1 MKKTYAFLMA
11 LFFCV
16 AAAAQGLLPE
26 FSTED
31 NPVWYRV
38 QFKTGSAF
46 LTDKGNGAELQTAA
60 GSSSDAQKWQL
71 IGNKDNFKMKSKSGR
86 YVNWNGSKYTAS
98 KTAGVALKIV
108 QSTNASATN
117 CWEIQRASGS
127 QSMNQW
133 GGAGAGKTLG
143 EWTLGD
149 ANNPLSFVATAA
161 KLPVFSSGDTEK
173 WYFVQFRNG
182 NRTLQAN
189 GLDECIRLA
198 APDPVDGQLW
208 KLVGTADNFQL
219 VNRAGQYAVVS
230 NTAAATE
237 TPRNDTPLRASAK
250 PYDKGFKLL
259 ETTNAT
265 YLPSWEIQPI
275 GKSGKALNQ
284 WGGTAIGN
292 SIGVWNT
299 ADNNNPL
306 LFVSPDDMVYADFK
320 AVGITGY
327 APEHKLTLWYDK
339 PATLTGVGN
348 VWMEYSLPIGN
359 GQFGASLFGGLAK
372 DEIQFNE
379 KTLWSGRNTDNG
391 GSYGYYENFGSVLAE
406 DISGTFNYSSAGAAQ
421 DYYRQIDLTTATG
434 KVSFKS
440 PDKKVT
446 YTREYF
452 SSNPAGVIVARYA
465 ADKKGQL
472 SLRFTL
478 NPGKPGLSATA
489 KYANGEA
496 YFAGKLATVSYNARI
511 KVVPTGGEMTT
522 TDEGI
527 TVKNA
532 DEVLVVLAGGT
543 DFDPASKTYVSN
555 TAKLASS
562 VQARINDAVETGF
575 DALKKAHVADYQSF
589 FNRVDFDLEGTA
601 NTIPTNTLVDSYNQG
616 NGANARMLETLY
628 FAYGRY
634 LEISSSR
641 GVDLPSNLQGI
652 WNNVSQA
659 PWHADIHSNINVQMN
674 YWPAEPTN
682 LSEMHLPF
690 LNYIINMSAGIHNE
704 WAGYAKA
711 AGQKRGWT
719 CYTENN
725 IFGGVGSFAHN
736 YVIANAWYCTHLWQH
751 YRYTLDRDYLKRA
764 FPAMLSAAQFW
775 LDRLVLDKKD
785 NTYVCPKEY
794 SPEHGPG
801 QEDGV
806 AHAQQL
812 VYDLLTNT
820 KSAIEVLGSDAEISE
835 ADLNLLNDRLSKLD
849 RGLATEQYTGAWGNP
864 KNGVKSGELLLRE
877 WKTSAYTA
885 GENGHRH
892 MSHLMCVYP
901 FNQVTPSSPY
911 YQAAV
916 NSMNVR
922 GDEST
927 GWSMGWK
934 INLWARLQNGT
945 KAHGILTK
953 ALRHSTSYGTDQSRG
968 GIYYNL
974 YDSHA
979 PFQIDGNFGACS
991 GIAEML
997 LQSHTDTIQV
1007 LPALPKAWKTGHVTG
1022 LKAIGN
1028 FTVSVAW
1035 KDGKATRITVVN
1047 NGGQKGIVKYP
1058 AIATAKQYVDGVASE
1073 AAAESENV
1081 VSISAEKGSVTVF
1094 DFDGTYDPTGIHNA
1108 KADAPVVATSGR
1120 TVSVSGC
1127 KVKSLEVYDLQ
1138 GRLAGATSRASL
1150 SVGKGAGD
1158 VVIVCVTAKDGQKHT
1173 VKVKF

>member
-1 MKKTYAFLMA
+1 MKKTYAFLMVL
-11 LFFCV
+11 LFCA

-26 FSTED
+26 FSTEA

-46 LTDKGNGAELQTAA
+46 LTDQGNGANLKTAA
-60 GSSSDAQKWQL
+60 GNTSDAQKWQL
-71 IGNKDNFKMKSKSGR
+71 IGNKNSFKMKSKSGR
-86 YVNWNGSKYTAS
+86 YVTWNGSKYTTS
-98 KTAGVALKIV
+98 SSSGVALKII
-108 QSTNASATN
+108 QSTNASATD
-117 CWEIQRASGS
+117 CWEIQRATGS

-133 GGAGAGKTLG
+133 GGAGTGKELG
-143 EWTLGD
+143 EWTVGD

-161 KLPVFSSGDTEK
+161 KMPTFSADGTDT
-173 WYFVQFRNG
+173 WYFIQFRNS
-182 NRTLQAN
+182 NRTLQDN
-189 GLDECIRLA
+189 GLGECIRLA
-198 APDPVDGQLW
+198 AADPIDGQLW

-219 VNRAGQYAVVS
+219 VNRAGRYAVVS
-230 NTAAATE
+230 TTAASSESPA
-237 TPRNDTPLRASAK
+237 NSTPLRSSAT
-250 PYDKGFKLL
+250 PSSKGFKLI

-265 YLPSWEIQPI
+265 YMPAWEIQPV
-275 GKSGKALNQ
+275 GQTGKALNQ
-284 WGGTAIGN
+284 WGGTAIGK
-292 SIGVWNT
+292 SIGVWDT

-306 LFVSPDDMVYADFK
+306 TFISPDDMVYADFK
-320 AVGITGY
+320 AVGISGY
-327 APEHKLTLWYDK
+327 TPEHKLTLWYDK

-348 VWMEYSLPIGN
+348 TWMEYSLPIGN
-359 GQFGASLFGGLAK
+359 GQFGASLFGGVAK

-379 KTLWSGRNTDNG
+379 KSLWSGRNTDNG
-391 GSYGYYENFGSVLAE
+391 ANYGYYENFGSVLAE
-406 DISGTFNYSSAGAAQ
+406 DISGTFNYSSAGAVQ
-421 DYYRQIDLTTATG
+421 DYLRQLDLTTATG
-434 KVSFKS
+434 LVSFKN
-440 PDKKVT
+440 PDKSVT

-452 SSNPAGVIVARYA
+452 ASKPAGAIVARYK
-465 ADKKGQL
+465 ADKKGQI

-478 NPGKPGLSATA
+478 NPGKPGLSATT
-489 KYANGEA
+489 KYADGEA
-496 YFAGKLATVSYNARI
+496 NFAGKLATVSYNARL
-511 KVVPTGGEMTT
+511 KVIPTGGEMTT
-522 TDEGI
+522 SAEGI
-527 TVKNA
+527 TVKHA
-532 DEVLVVLAGGT
+532 DEVLLVLAGGT
-543 DFDPASKTYVSN
+543 DYDATAKTYVSN
-555 TAKLASS
+555 TAQLASTI
-562 VQARINDAVETGF
+562 QARVNDAVENGF
-575 DALKKAHVADYQSF
+575 ETLKKEHVADFQSL
-589 FNRVDFDLEGTA
+589 FNRVDFDIDGTA
-601 NTIPTNTLVDSYNQG
+601 NTVPTNTLVDTYNQG
-616 NGANARMLETLY
+616 SGTNARMLETLY

-682 LSEMHLPF
+682 LSETHLPF
-690 LNYIINMSAGIHNE
+690 LNYIINMAAGNHTE

-751 YRYTLDRDYLKRA
+751 YRYTLDRDFLKRA

-794 SPEHGPG
+794 SPEQGPS

-812 VYDLLTNT
+812 VFDLLSNT
-820 KSAIEVLGSDAEISE
+820 KSAIEVLGSDANISE
-835 ADLNLLNDRLSKLD
+835 ADLALLNDRLAKLD
-849 RGLATEQYTGAWGNP
+849 RGLATENYTGAWGNP
-864 KNGVKSGELLLRE
+864 KNGVKTGDVLLRE

-916 NSMNVR
+916 NSMNLR

-934 INLWARLQNGT
+934 INLWARLQNGA

-953 ALRHSTSYGTDQSRG
+953 ALRHSTSYSTDQSRG

-1007 LPALPKAWKTGHVTG
+1007 LPALPSAWKTGHVNG

-1028 FTVSVAW
+1028 FTVSIAW
-1035 KDGKATRITVVN
+1035 KDGKATRITVTN
-1047 NGGQKGIVKYP
+1047 NGGQVGIVKYP
-1058 AIATAKQYVDGVASE
+1058 GIVKATAYVDGIAQE
-1073 AAAESENV
+1073 LEDREGNIAA
-1081 VSISAEKGSVTVF
+1081 VSPVKGSVTVF
-1094 DFDGTYDPTGIHNA
+1094 DFDHSYDPTGIHQA
-1108 KADAPVVATSGR
+1108 QADAPVVTTNGR

-1127 KVKSLEVYDLQ
+1127 KVKTLKVYDLQ
-1138 GRLAGATSRASL
+1138 GRLAGSTTRSNIT
-1150 SVGKGAGD
+1150 VGKNAGE
-1158 VVIVCVTAKDGQKHT
+1158 VVVVCITAKNGQSHN